1 MGEGRFV
8 SRLRDMHIDGPAP
21 EAKEAATGSRLLCFC
36 TAPKL
41 ARFMVQAA
49 ACVGIMPAVRTMRF

>member
-8 SRLRDMHIDGPAP
+8 SRLRDMLIDGPAP
-21 EAKEAATGSRLLCFC
+21 EAKKPRLGRGFFFC
-36 TAPKL
+36 TAPEL